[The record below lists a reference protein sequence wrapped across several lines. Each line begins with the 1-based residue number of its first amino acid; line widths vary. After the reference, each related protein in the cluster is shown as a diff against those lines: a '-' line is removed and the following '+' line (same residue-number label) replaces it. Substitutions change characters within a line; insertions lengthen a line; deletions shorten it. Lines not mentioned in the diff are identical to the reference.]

1 MALFLTILFLLLS
14 ALFSGLEIAFVS
26 SNKLRIELNKETGN
40 AASKIIAKYNED
52 APTFITALLIGN
64 NIALILFSSYM
75 SNIIDGNALSFIGN
89 SPLLLLLV
97 QTLITTIV
105 VLIFG
110 EFFPKA
116 LFRISPYR
124 ALLLF
129 ALPFHYLIYWI
140 LKPIAFLISWLS
152 KSIIKLLMPNKYNE
166 EQETFTSVDLEHYI
180 KEVSSGSLSN
190 DDDDELNSD
199 IFEKALYLK
208 EIKVKECMVP
218 RMEIQSVEVNN
229 SLEEIRKLF
238 IESKHSRLIVY
249 ENDIDNIL
257 GYIHHIDFL
266 NKPKNIKE
274 IIYDVTIVPENM
286 SARDLL
292 TIFTKEHK
300 TMAQVVDE
308 YGGTAG
314 IVTLEDLIEEIF
326 GEIQDEHD
334 DDEFIEK
341 QLSENEYIFSG
352 RLEIDYINEKYNL
365 DIPAGEYETLAGYV
379 VVNHEDIPDIDEN
392 IYIGNFKIHIL
403 SASNNRI
410 ETLQIKKLDVGNE

>member
-1 MALFLTILFLLLS
+1 MSLFLTIVFLLLS
-14 ALFSGLEIAFVS
+14 ALFSGLEIAFIS

-40 AASKIIAKYNED
+40 LASKIIAKYNED

-75 SNIIDGNALSFIGN
+75 SNIVDGNVLSFLGHN
-89 SPLLLLLV
+89 PLILLLV
-97 QTLITTIV
+97 QTLITTVV
-105 VLIFG
+105 VLVFG

-129 ALPFHYLIYWI
+129 ALPFHYVIYWI
-140 LKPIAFLISWLS
+140 LKPIAFVVSWLS
-152 KSIIKLLMPNKYNE
+152 KSIIKLIMPNKYNE
-166 EQETFTSVDLEHYI
+166 EQENFTSVDLEHYI
-180 KEVSSGSLSN
+180 KEVSSGSHSD

-218 RMEIQSVEVNN
+218 RMEIQGVEL
-229 SLEEIRKLF
+229 SIGLDEIRSLF
-238 IESKHSRLIVY
+238 VDSKHSRLIVY

-257 GYIHHIDFL
+257 GYVHHIDFL
-266 NKPKNIKE
+266 KKPQNIKE
-274 IIYDVTIVPENM
+274 IIYDVTVVPENM

-341 QLSENEYIFSG
+341 QLNESEYVFSG
-352 RLEIDYINEKYNL
+352 RLEIDYINEKYGLN
-365 DIPAGEYETLAGYV
+365 IPMGDYETLAGYV
-379 VVNHEDIPDIDEN
+379 VVNHEDIPEIDEN
-392 IYIGNFKIHIL
+392 IYIDNFKIHIL

-410 ETLQIKKLDVGNE
+410 ETLQLKKLDIENE